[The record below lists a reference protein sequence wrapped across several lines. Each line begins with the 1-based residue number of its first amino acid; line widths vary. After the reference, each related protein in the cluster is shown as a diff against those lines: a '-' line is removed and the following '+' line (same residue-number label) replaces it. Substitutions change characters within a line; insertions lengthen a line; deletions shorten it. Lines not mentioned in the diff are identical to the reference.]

1 MSSSSFNDLVDFYEM
16 LIDWPKRLA
25 NEGPFYRHWFNEV
38 SAKRVLDVACGTGQH
53 AKMFQQWGLTVEA
66 SDLSPEM
73 IAHAKSN
80 CGEDERLRWVVRRFD
95 DHVDINDNDYFDA
108 ALCVGNSLALAPD
121 SETVERAIGRMFAAV
136 RPGGLVIV
144 HVLNLWCLAEGP
156 CVWQKCKKARLG
168 EKSFSPMPTAT
179 TRVLDDSAT
188 SPVAKS
194 SKVPVGFERDEK
206 EGLLILKGIHR
217 SNSLGYVEF
226 LVASLAEGK
235 LLHHESVPFLGLE
248 ASQLECYAQ
257 KAGAKT
263 IHFFG
268 DYRQRPYNREKS
280 TDLIAVA
287 QKN

>member
-25 NEGPFYRHWFNEV
+25 NEEPFYRHWFQEIDT
-38 SAKRVLDVACGTGQH
+38 KRVVDVACGTGQH
-53 AKMFQQWGLTVEA
+53 AKMFHQWGLTVEA

-80 CGEDERLRWVVRRFD
+80 FGESERLRWVTRGFD
-95 DHVDINDNDYFDA
+95 AHIEISNNDYFDA

-121 SETVERAIGRMFAAV
+121 SETVECAIDRMFAAV
-136 RPGGLVIV
+136 RPGGLVIL

-168 EKSFSPMPTAT
+168 EKSDSSMPTAT
-179 TRVLDDSAT
+179 ARVLDDSAA
-188 SPVAKS
+188 SPVASS

-206 EGLLILKGIHR
+206 EELLILKGIHR
-217 SNSLGYVEF
+217 ANSLGYVEF

-257 KAGAKT
+257 QAGAKT

-268 DYRQRPYNREKS
+268 DYRQRPYKREKS
-280 TDLIAVA
+280 TDLIVVA
-287 QKN
+287 LKN